1 MNTQLSRAVETLAM
15 KRLLAPL
22 AIVLGLVMAAP
33 LAVNAQQPPQGKK
46 APAKGGG
53 GARGG
58 GGHPAPRA
66 APHISAPRVAP
77 HPVVRAAPHVAPRR
91 AAAPHFTPRRAA
103 APHVTRQRAVV
114 PHVRTQRAAT
124 PHVRTQR
131 AATPRATSRPATLS
145 TQQQTRAAQRHER
158 TLRNQENRALRRLPA
173 SQRAQR
179 REEINRARR
188 ERANQRNAVQPNA
201 VVQPNA
207 LAQPN
212 VATAQRNAR
221 AQRRALRR
229 NRTAAVTGQAARTGR
244 FAAPF
249 AANARTAGARRA
261 RRYHYA
267 ARRAWR
273 RGLRAAFI
281 PWYGPVFWPYAY
293 SDIFDYAFWPDG
305 YEDGYWAYA
314 YDDFID
320 GLFWGEEGP
329 PDEYVEYAEAP
340 PPRPR
345 YAAVQDLC
353 KQPGTGITAWPFA
366 EIERKLDLTGEQR
379 ALLGD
384 VRDAAGKAASVF
396 RDSCP
401 AENAYPLTPPGR
413 LRAMTG
419 RLQAT
424 LDAVQTVRPPLER
437 FYNSLTDE
445 QKERFNELGPTK
457 LRINAEA
464 RAALPAD
471 AKTCTQAKPGLTNLP
486 IEQIDNVVA
495 PSEAQEKLL
504 DNLEDAT
511 AKAVSILQAACP
523 DETPLTPPGRLAAMQ
538 ARLQAMI
545 DAANAV
551 RPALDDFYASL
562 TSEQKAR
569 FNRIGRTLAKAE

>member
-1 MNTQLSRAVETLAM
+1 M

-22 AIVLGLVMAAP
+22 AIVLGLVMATP

-53 GARGG
+53 ARGGGAARGG
-58 GGHPAPRA
+58 GGHAAPRVSAPRVSAPHRA
-66 APHISAPRVAP
+66 APHFTP
-77 HPVVRAAPHVAPRR
+77 HRAAAPHYAPRR
-91 AAAPHFTPRRAA
+91 AAAPRVQTH
-103 APHVTRQRAVV
+103 
-114 PHVRTQRAAT
+114 RAAT
-124 PHVRTQR
+124 PHVRTHR
-131 AATPRATSRPATLS
+131 AATPRATSRPAAVS
-145 TQQQTRAAQRHER
+145 RQPQTRAARRAAQQHER
-158 TLRNQENRALRRLPA
+158 ALRNQENRALRRLPA

-188 ERANQRNAVQPNA
+188 ERANRRNAVQPNA
-201 VVQPNA
+201 V
-207 LAQPN
+207 AQPS
-212 VATAQRNAR
+212 AASTQRNAR

-229 NRTAAVTGQAARTGR
+229 NRTTAVTAQAARAGR

-249 AANARTAGARRA
+249 TANARTAGARRA

-267 ARRAWR
+267 ARRAWH

-293 SDIFDYAFWPDG
+293 SDIFDYAFWPYGYDDG
-305 YEDGYWAYA
+305 FWAYA

-437 FYNSLTDE
+437 FYNSLSDE
-445 QKERFNELGPTK
+445 QKERFNELGPAK

-471 AKTCTQAKPGLTNLP
+471 SKACAQAKPGLTNLP
-486 IEQIDNVVA
+486 IEQIDAVVA

-538 ARLQAMI
+538 TRLQAMI

-551 RPALDDFYASL
+551 WPALDDFYASL
-562 TSEQKAR
+562 NSEQKAR